1 MKEQT
6 FISAFEKEADDGTL
20 YAIDFERWSYK
31 KESTVIRKLT
41 LLYSGEFGYG
51 NFMMNKLID
60 MDADYM
66 SIYKTNNGTD
76 ELTKRISICGLC
88 KGSQGIYKNMKAN

>member
-31 KESTVIRKLT
+31 KESTVIRKLII
-41 LLYSGEFGYG
+41 LYSGEFGYG
-51 NFMMNKLID
+51 DFMMNKLID

-76 ELTKRISICGLC
+76 ELTKRIAFADFV
-88 KGSQGIYKNMKAN
+88 KEVKAYTKT